1 MVQWTEIKDVAMTHP
16 YTTKLLGDAKNKKAK
31 GKGGAKGKKSRKCKR
46 KEYDEGLFSRS
57 EGEDNLNPEEGVG
70 VATALPNILPLPGF
84 LVAALMEAYT
94 TDADILCLVAIDA
107 IKKREMAA
115 GADPADS
122 TVAQKTAYVPLW
134 IWNFATK
141 QAMGPS
147 IAPVSQRAD
156 LVWASGVHRRYFH
169 PPSSGST
176 V

>member
-1 MVQWTEIKDVAMTHP
+1 MTHP

-31 GKGGAKGKKSRKCKR
+31 GKGGAKGKKSRKGKR

-115 GADPADS
+115 GADPADI
-122 TVAQKTAYVPLW
+122 TVAQKAAYVPLW
-134 IWNFATK
+134 IWNHATK
-141 QAMGPS
+141 QATALPRRTKGVGTS

-156 LVWASGVHRRYFH
+156 LVWASGVHRRYLH